1 MNIESKRTIDK
12 QSPVL
17 YENKDECCGCGAC
30 YAICP
35 KKAISMK
42 LDTEGFLYPCIDLN
56 VCVRCY
62 KCINTCAFKKKDEV

>member
-12 QSPVL
+12 QPPVL

-35 KKAISMK
+35 K
-42 LDTEGFLYPCIDLN
+42 
-56 VCVRCY
+56 
-62 KCINTCAFKKKDEV
+62 